1 MGAGAQV
8 SRTRHSARNATV
20 SVASR
25 VVAILAGY
33 AVRIVFTHT
42 LSATYVGLNGLF
54 LDIINILSLSE
65 LGIETAI
72 TFALYGPVAAG
83 DEAAQRDV
91 MALYARLYRGVAV
104 AVTLLG
110 LAVMPLLPRL
120 IADYA
125 LIDDIRLIYLLYL
138 ANAAVSYLFVYKRTI
153 IEAHQ
158 MRSVSVLYRNGFLL
172 LQYALQVVALLVW
185 HAFLPYLVAAIACTI
200 AGNVALSRRADRMYP
215 FLRAGRPRPLAAGL
229 RRSIARDV
237 RALLLT
243 KVGTVAVNGTDNLVL
258 TYFCGIVTTGVYSNY
273 YLVIGSVRQL
283 IEEAF
288 RGIAASVGNL
298 GVTADADR
306 VERVLRATLLAAVW
320 GFGIAAICLYELL
333 SPFVGLSF
341 GNSYVFGGDVLLVLC
356 VNFFVMGL
364 RLPTDIFH
372 DALGLFW
379 YDRWRGLAEAV
390 VNLAVSVALAARVG
404 AIGVFVGT
412 LVASVLTSSWI
423 EPWIVYRRRLG
434 RTSRPYFA
442 RLLGWA
448 GVVALAWAACDL
460 VCRVVC
466 GGLAAS
472 DVAAADVLGVAGS
485 AGPVGD
491 VLLIVV
497 RLAVCLVVGDA
508 VLLVSLRRTRE
519 FRLLVEK
526 ARGLVGRRRRPR
538 RPRGPQATT
547 GRADARE
554 DGVQVVG
561 ALAGGAQADGV
572 RKDGA
577 QADGVRAGCD
587 RAGGAPS
594 PSADVPRFALRR
606 AAGAWMLVELD
617 AAPFAAH
624 RVLSLNDSGAFLW
637 EALAGRRPGGGEA
650 RGVPTDVVAAYARR
664 FGISDAQAAADA
676 ADFVR
681 GMRALGALPTSVAPG
696 VRAGTGEGGGRDGA

>member
-1 MGAGAQV
+1 MGTGAQV

-158 MRSVSVLYRNGFLL
+158 MRSVSVLYQNGFLL

-185 HAFLPYLVAAIACTI
+185 HAFLPYLVAAIACTV

-273 YLVIGSVRQL
+273 YLVVGSVRQL

-379 YDRWRGLAEAV
+379 YDRWRGLAEAA

-448 GVVALAWAACDL
+448 GVVALAWVACDL

-472 DVAAADVLGVAGS
+472 DVASADVFGVAGS
-485 AGPVGD
+485 AGLVGD

-508 VLLVSLRRTRE
+508 VLLVALRRTRE

-526 ARGLVGRRRRPR
+526 ARGLVGRRRHPR
-538 RPRGPQATT
+538 ASQATT

-554 DGVQVVG
+554 DG
-561 ALAGGAQADGV
+561 AQANDAREG
-572 RKDGA
+572 GM
-577 QADGVRAGCD
+577 QAGRD
-587 RAGGAPS
+587 RAGGAPA

-696 VRAGTGEGGGRDGA
+696 VRAGTGEGGGRDDA